1 MLPKCSRPAPDGPAS
16 GTLPPRVTH
25 RKVAGVV
32 ASRLDE
38 SLRHARVVR
47 LAAMK
52 ALFEQPQRKV
62 FPYSRIATRLA
73 RLIGEKAVMA
83 RLSDT
88 ILQRAGIA
96 H

>member
-1 MLPKCSRPAPDGPAS
+1 
-16 GTLPPRVTH
+16 
-25 RKVAGVV
+25 
-32 ASRLDE
+32 
-38 SLRHARVVR
+38 
-47 LAAMK
+47 MK
-52 ALFEQPQRKV
+52 ALFELVQHKV
-62 FPYSRIATRLA
+62 FPCSRIATKLA